1 MIVYIARR
9 LLLAISVMFATVV
22 LTFGL
27 FFAGPSKDAVA
38 YQLCGTHCTTKIVK
52 ATNHRLGLDQ
62 PVVSQFGE
70 YMKGL
75 VVGRDITSDGE
86 VTGHCAA
93 PCLGWSYVQ
102 SQSVTTQ
109 VKQVM
114 PVTFAIVFG
123 GMVVFV
129 PLGLLL
135 GVVCGRNRGS
145 PLDRVIVGASQV
157 ISSMPYFAV
166 ALILNLYLIFT
177 WKVLPATEYT
187 PLTQSPG
194 DWFIGFLAI
203 WVIYGIFNSM
213 TYVRFVRAFMI
224 NTLSSDFVRTARS
237 KGISERTV
245 VWRHALR
252 ATVAPY
258 LTLIGVDVATQLSG
272 AIFTEQVF
280 NVLGIGRLAL
290 NAIGTSD
297 LPVIAGTVLV
307 GAGFIVLGNLIV
319 DLLYV
324 AVDPTVKLT

>member
-9 LLLAISVMFATVV
+9 LLLAISVLFATIV

-27 FFAGPSKDAVA
+27 FFTGPAKDGVA
-38 YQLCGTHCTTKIVK
+38 YQICGTKCTNQKVHDI
-52 ATNHRLGLDQ
+52 NHSLGLDK
-62 PVVSQFGE
+62 PVVDQFGT
-70 YMKGL
+70 YIKGL
-75 VVGRDITSDGE
+75 VAGRDITNDGQ
-86 VTGHCAA
+86 VTGHCDA

-102 SQSVTTQ
+102 SQSVTDQ

-123 GMVVFV
+123 GMLIYI

-145 PLDRVIVGASQV
+145 PLDRFLVGASQL
-157 ISSMPYFAV
+157 ISATPYYAV
-166 ALILNLYLIFT
+166 ALLLNLYLIFT
-177 WKVLPATEYT
+177 WKILPATGYT
-187 PLTQSPG
+187 PLTDDPG
-194 DWFIGFLAI
+194 AWFKGFISI
-203 WVIYGIFNSM
+203 WIIFGLFASM
-213 TYVRFVRAFMI
+213 AYVRFVRAFMI

-237 KGISERTV
+237 KGISERRV

-252 ATVAPY
+252 ATIAPY
-258 LTLIGVDVATQLSG
+258 LTLIGVEVALQLSG
-272 AIFTEQVF
+272 SIFTEQVF
-280 NVLGIGRLAL
+280 NVRGIGRLGL
-290 NAIGTSD
+290 DAISTND

-307 GAGFIVLGNLIV
+307 GATFIVLGNLIV

>member
-1 MIVYIARR
+1 VIVYIARR

-62 PVVSQFGE
+62 PVVDQFGT

-86 VTGHCAA
+86 VTGHCSA

-114 PVTFAIVFG
+114 PVTFSIVFG
-123 GMVVFV
+123 SMFV
-129 PLGLLL
+129 WIPFGLLL

-145 PLDRVIVGASQV
+145 PLDRGIVGVSQV

-166 ALILNLYLIFT
+166 ALIFNLYLVFT
-177 WKVLPATEYT
+177 WKVLPATGYT
-187 PLTQSPG
+187 PISDSPG
-194 DWFIGFLAI
+194 TWFEGFLAI

-213 TYVRFVRAFMI
+213 VYVRYIRAFMI

-237 KGISERTV
+237 KGISERRV

-258 LTLIGVDVATQLSG
+258 LTLVGVNVSLELTGS
-272 AIFTEQVF
+272 IFTEQVF

-290 NAIGTSD
+290 NAISTSD

-307 GAGFIVLGNLIV
+307 GAAFIVLGNLLV

-324 AVDPTVKLT
+324 AVDPTVKLS

>member
-1 MIVYIARR
+1 
-9 LLLAISVMFATVV
+9 MFVW
-22 LTFGL
+22 
-27 FFAGPSKDAVA
+27 
-38 YQLCGTHCTTKIVK
+38 I
-52 ATNHRLGLDQ
+52 
-62 PVVSQFGE
+62 
-70 YMKGL
+70 
-75 VVGRDITSDGE
+75 
-86 VTGHCAA
+86 
-93 PCLGWSYVQ
+93 
-102 SQSVTTQ
+102 
-109 VKQVM
+109 
-114 PVTFAIVFG
+114 
-123 GMVVFV
+123 

-145 PLDRVIVGASQV
+145 PLDRAIVGVSQV

-166 ALILNLYLIFT
+166 ALIFNLYLVFS
-177 WKVLPATEYT
+177 WRVLPATSYT
-187 PLTQSPG
+187 PVSESPG
-194 DWFIGFLAI
+194 TWFTGFLAI

-213 TYVRFVRAFMI
+213 AYVRFIRAFMI

-237 KGISERTV
+237 KGISERRV

-258 LTLIGVDVATQLSG
+258 LTLVGVNVSLELTG

-290 NAIGTSD
+290 NAISTSD

-307 GAGFIVLGNLIV
+307 GAAFIVLGNLLV

>member
-9 LLLAISVMFATVV
+9 LLLAISVLFATIV

-27 FFAGPSKDAVA
+27 FFTGPAKDGVA
-38 YQLCGTHCTTKIVK
+38 YQICGTKCTNQRVHDI
-52 ATNHRLGLDQ
+52 NHGLGLDK
-62 PVVSQFGE
+62 PVVDQFGT
-70 YMKGL
+70 YIKGL
-75 VVGRDITSDGE
+75 VVGRDITNDGE

-102 SQSVTTQ
+102 SQSVTDQ

-114 PVTFAIVFG
+114 PVTFTIVLG

-135 GVVCGRNRGS
+135 GVICGRNRGS
-145 PLDRVIVGASQV
+145 TLDRILVGVSQV
-157 ISSMPYFAV
+157 ISSMPYYAV

-177 WKVLPATEYT
+177 WKLLPATGYT

-194 DWFIGFLAI
+194 TWFTGFIAI
-203 WVIYGIFNSM
+203 WIIFGLFNAM
-213 TYVRFVRAFMI
+213 LYVRYVRAFMI
-224 NTLSSDFVRTARS
+224 GTLASDFVRTARS
-237 KGISERTV
+237 KGISERRV

-258 LTLIGVDVATQLSG
+258 LTLVGVDVALQLSG
-272 AIFTEQVF
+272 SIFTEQVF
-280 NVLGIGRLAL
+280 NVRGIGRLSL
-290 NAIGTSD
+290 DAIGTND

-307 GAGFIVLGNLIV
+307 AATFIVLGNLIV

>member
-9 LLLAISVMFATVV
+9 LLLAISVLFAAIV

-27 FFAGPSKDAVA
+27 FFTGPAKDGVA
-38 YQLCGTHCTTKIVK
+38 YQICGTKCTNQKVHDI
-52 ATNHRLGLDQ
+52 NHSLGLDK
-62 PVVSQFGE
+62 PVVQQFGT
-70 YMKGL
+70 YVKGL
-75 VVGRDITSDGE
+75 VAGRDITNDGQ
-86 VTGHCAA
+86 VTGHCDA

-102 SQSVTTQ
+102 SQSVTDQ

-123 GMVVFV
+123 GMLIFV

-145 PLDRVIVGASQV
+145 PLDRFLVGASQV
-157 ISSMPYFAV
+157 ISSMPYYAV

-177 WKVLPATEYT
+177 WKVLPATGYT
-187 PLTQSPG
+187 PLTQDPG
-194 DWFIGFLAI
+194 TWFTGFIAI
-203 WVIYGIFNSM
+203 WIIFGLFNAM
-213 TYVRFVRAFMI
+213 LYVRYVRAFMI

-237 KGISERTV
+237 KGIPERTV

-252 ATVAPY
+252 ATLAPY
-258 LTLIGVDVATQLSG
+258 LTLIGVDVALQLSG
-272 AIFTEQVF
+272 SIFTEQVF
-280 NVLGIGRLAL
+280 NVRGIGRLGL
-290 NAIGTSD
+290 DAISTND

-307 GAGFIVLGNLIV
+307 GATFIVLGNLLI

>member
-9 LLLAISVMFATVV
+9 LLLAISVLFATIV
-22 LTFGL
+22 LTFAL
-27 FFAGPSKDAVA
+27 FFVGPSKDAVA
-38 YQLCGTHCTTKIVK
+38 YQLCGTHCTNQLVQ

-70 YMKGL
+70 YIKGL
-75 VVGRDITSDGE
+75 VVGRDIKSDGE
-86 VTGHCAA
+86 VTGRCDA

-109 VKQVM
+109 VKQVL

-135 GVVCGRNRGS
+135 GVITGRNRGS
-145 PLDRVIVGASQV
+145 PLDRFLVGTSQV

-177 WKVLPATEYT
+177 WKVLPATGYT
-187 PLTQSPG
+187 PLTQDPG
-194 DWFIGFLAI
+194 AWFKGFLAI
-203 WVIYGIFNSM
+203 WVIYGIFNAM
-213 TYVRFVRAFMI
+213 LYVRYVRAFMI
-224 NTLSSDFVRTARS
+224 NTLSSDYVRTARS
-237 KGISERTV
+237 KGISERRV
-245 VWRHALR
+245 VWGHALR
-252 ATVAPY
+252 ATLAPY
-258 LTLIGVDVATQLSG
+258 LTLIGVDVSLQLTG
-272 AIFTEQVF
+272 AIFTESVF

-290 NAIGTSD
+290 NAISTSD
-297 LPVIAGTVLV
+297 LPVISGTVLV
-307 GAGFIVLGNLIV
+307 GAAFIVLGNLLV

-324 AVDPTVKLT
+324 TVDPTVKLT